1 MLCVID
7 LCLGG
12 YTWELARVL
21 GVYLGRVWSCILY
34 WVHQRRRLV
43 FAIDVLIANQVS
55 MFSRECVIVNVYMC
69 VCVLVYARCNY
80 GPSLAIIP

>member
-55 MFSRECVIVNVYMC
+55 MFSRECVIVNVYIC
-69 VCVLVYARCNY
+69 VCVCARIC
-80 GPSLAIIP
+80 